1 MVCRDLGSRG
11 ALVGA
16 AFAGAAVAVMLA
28 PATPA
33 VANETCQ
40 VGMPGIAVCGAAP
53 DLARDLSRRRVGRTL
68 ATDPAAERLG
78 RLAAPNTGSTPFSMS
93 AGGGNATDFNTS
105 LNQWGSALS
114 AADAQALKDA
124 KLTLDEDIPLPK
136 LPKAQPSKF
145 DLWAAGRREAF
156 TEDGAVSKKSSAF
169 TTYLGAD
176 YRASRD
182 FLFGGMVQLDDS
194 RQSIIAAP
202 EAIDGKAFMAGP
214 YMAYRLTPHVTL
226 DAKAGWGSADD
237 SAVAEHGNARFTSER
252 MQSEAKLSGN
262 WGFDRW
268 QLSQSGAVTYL
279 GEQSDAAG
287 SSVDVTR
294 LSVGPELKRQFD
306 TKSGASVEP
315 FAFFKSSLDLNDA
328 SVAEPVSRNTL
339 GAGVSLIKPE
349 NFDIRATADYTEST
363 SGASG
368 VNEPVATGKVQV
380 KVPSNVLGF

>member
-1 MVCRDLGSRG
+1 MVCRDLGSRR
-11 ALVGA
+11 ALAGA
-16 AFAGAAVAVMLA
+16 AFAGAVAWLLLA
-28 PATPA
+28 PAAPVA
-33 VANETCQ
+33 ANEHCQ

-53 DLARDLSRRRVGRTL
+53 DLARDLSRRRVDRTL

-78 RLAAPNTGSTPFSMS
+78 RLNRKGGTSSAPFSMNS
-93 AGGGNATDFNTS
+93 GSGNATDFNTS
-105 LNQWGSALS
+105 LNQWSSALT
-114 AADAQALKDA
+114 AADAQALEEA
-124 KLTLDEDIPLPK
+124 KLTLDGDIPLPK
-136 LPKAQPSKF
+136 PPKTQPSKF

-156 TEDGAVSKKSSAF
+156 SEDGAVSKKGNAF

-237 SAVAEHGNARFTSER
+237 SAVVEHGSTRFTHER

-262 WGFDRW
+262 WGVDRW
-268 QLSQSGAVTYL
+268 QFNPSGAVTYL
-279 GEQSDAAG
+279 GEQSDDVG

-294 LSVGPELKRQFD
+294 LSVGPEVKRQFD
-306 TKSGASVEP
+306 MKGGASVEP

-328 SVAEPVSRNTL
+328 SFADPVARNTL
-339 GAGVSLIKPE
+339 GVGVSLVKPE
-349 NFDIRATADYTEST
+349 NFDIRATADYTES
-363 SGASG
+363 SGTEA
-368 VNEPVATGKVQV
+368 PAATGKVQV